1 MEAIRAKAAELLMGL
16 CSAGGEAPMFSEE
29 EIAEAV
35 RYNRRLAP
43 LPRFRAPHPVVR
55 AAIQGLISLSGR
67 VRRDHGSGVT
77 CVERRIEHRGGFADL
92 RILRPSGPV
101 RGIHID
107 YHGGGW
113 TIGRASMGDD
123 LNARIAEHC
132 QLAVVSVDY
141 PLLPRTSLPAMI
153 DVCTSAADWV
163 FEHGQGEF
171 GARSVTMGGES
182 AGAHLALCAA
192 LGLRDIRQ
200 DFDRLSGLVLFY
212 GPYDLTGSDSARRA
226 GPDTLI
232 LDGPR
237 LVSGLERL
245 TRGLGDDAGR
255 HPRFSPLYANLEG
268 LPPTMLLVGDRASCS
283 SPAAPSSVPISLLI
297 WPASKRSNRSSQTPG
312 P

>member
-1 MEAIRAKAAELLMGL
+1 
-16 CSAGGEAPMFSEE
+16 
-29 EIAEAV
+29 
-35 RYNRRLAP
+35 
-43 LPRFRAPHPVVR
+43 
-55 AAIQGLISLSGR
+55 
-67 VRRDHGSGVT
+67 
-77 CVERRIEHRGGFADL
+77 
-92 RILRPSGPV
+92 
-101 RGIHID
+101 
-107 YHGGGW
+107 
-113 TIGRASMGDD
+113 
-123 LNARIAEHC
+123 
-132 QLAVVSVDY
+132 
-141 PLLPRTSLPAMI
+141 MI

-268 LPPTMLLVGDRASCS
+268 LPPTMLLVGDRDPLLDDTLRLFDSISAVGGH
-283 SPAAPSSVPISLLI
+283 AELIRAPEAPH
-297 WPASKRSNRSSQTPG
+297 AFNRFKTGMARTTNRRVREWLNDRHGS
-312 P
+312 